1 MADNELIVEDNST
14 EIVETTTEEIVEDK
28 PTPKTYTQEEV
39 NEIVGRRLARN
50 EARIKKEY
58 EKKYGELETVLK
70 AGTGKDDVKDM
81 TNAFRDFYKSKGID
95 VPEHKPKYSERETE
109 ILVKAEA
116 DEIINA
122 GYDDVVEEVDRLA
135 KIGLA
140 NMSPKDKM
148 LFKALAEHRKDVE
161 NRTELGRLGV
171 SKDVYESKE
180 FKEFSSKFNPNTPI
194 KDIVD
199 IYNKTIPKKE
209 IEPMGSVKNVISDD
223 SKVKDFYT
231 REEALKFTRKELDKN
246 PELVKAIENSMTKWK
261 R

>member
-1 MADNELIVEDNST
+1 MNENDIIVEDNST
-14 EIVETTTEEIVEDK
+14 EIVDTTTTEEVAEIK

-70 AGTGKDDVKDM
+70 AGSGHDNVKDM
-81 TNAFRDFYKSKGID
+81 TNAFRDFYKGKGIEIPD
-95 VPEHKPKYSERETE
+95 NKPTYSEREE
-109 ILVKAEA
+109 SILARAEA

-135 KIGLA
+135 KIGLDK
-140 NMSPKDKM
+140 MSPKEKKVFM
-148 LFKALAEHRKDVE
+148 ALAEYRKNTE
-161 NRTELGRLGV
+161 NYNELSKLGV
-171 SKDVYESKE
+171 TEDVYNSKE
-180 FKEFSSKFNPNTPI
+180 FKEFSKKFNPTVPI
-194 KDIVD
+194 KDIYD

-209 IEPMGSVKNVISDD
+209 IKPMGSVKNVISDD
-223 SKVKDFYT
+223 SKVKEFYT
-231 REEALKFTRKELDKN
+231 RDEALKFTRKELDNN

-261 R
+261 

>member
-1 MADNELIVEDNST
+1 MNENELIVEDNSA
-14 EIVETTTEEIVEDK
+14 EIVENTTEEIVEEK

-70 AGTGKDDVKDM
+70 AGTGKNDVQDM
-81 TNAFRDFYKSKGID
+81 TNAFRDFYKSKGVEI
-95 VPEHKPKYSERETE
+95 PENKPTYSEREMN

-135 KIGLA
+135 KIGLN
-140 NMSPKDKM
+140 NMSPKEKM
-148 LFKALAEHRKDVE
+148 LFRTLAEHRKNTE
-161 NRTELGRLGV
+161 NYNELSRIGAP
-171 SKDVYESKE
+171 KDVYDSKE
-180 FKEFSSKFNPNTPI
+180 FKEFSSKFNPNIPI
-194 KDIVD
+194 KDIYD

-209 IEPMGSVKNVISDD
+209 IKPMGSVKNVVSDD
-223 SKVKDFYT
+223 SKVKEFYT
-231 REEALKFTRKELDKN
+231 REEAMKFTRKDLDKN
-246 PELVKAIENSMTKWK
+246 PELVKAIENSMRKW
-261 R
+261 

>member
-14 EIVETTTEEIVEDK
+14 EIVETTTEEIVE
-28 PTPKTYTQEEV
+28 TPPSPKKTYTQEEL

-70 AGTGKDDVKDM
+70 AGTGQEDVQDM

-95 VPEHKPKYSERETE
+95 VPDHKQKYSDREME
-109 ILVKAEA
+109 ILVQAEA

-135 KIGLA
+135 KIGVK
-140 NMSPKDKM
+140 NMSPREQK
-148 LFKALAEHRKDVE
+148 LFRVLAEHRRNTE
-161 NRTELGRLGV
+161 NITELGRLGV

-199 IYNKTIPKKE
+199 IYNKTMPKKE
-209 IEPMGSVKNVISDD
+209 IKPMGSVKNTISDD
-223 SKVKDFYT
+223 SKVKEFYT
-231 REEALKFTRKELDKN
+231 HDEAMKFTRKELDKN
-246 PELVKAIENSMTKWK
+246 PELVKAIEKSMRKW
-261 R
+261 